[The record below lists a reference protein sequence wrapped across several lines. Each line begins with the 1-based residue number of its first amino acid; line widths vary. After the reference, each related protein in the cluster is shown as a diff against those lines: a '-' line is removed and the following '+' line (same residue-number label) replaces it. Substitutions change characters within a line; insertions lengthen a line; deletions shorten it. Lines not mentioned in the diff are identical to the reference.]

1 MLKGIR
7 IGGLAFLMLLLGTEV
22 FAQRNDDHTPQ
33 LSTTPEEAEVQVKFR
48 KIYPIHENKKRMK
61 KEIEHPE
68 FLKSLDSFMELSVQ
82 KGAFPGCQVF
92 ASVNGNIIYQKSF
105 GHYTYDSSSPSVTDS
120 TLFDIAS
127 VTKIM
132 ATTLSVMKLMDMGKI
147 DLDSTLNAYLP
158 DLVAGTNK
166 QNLKIRDLLLHQAG
180 LVAWIPFYKK
190 TLDSLTGKP
199 RADLY
204 RRVAEKDFNIPVAAD
219 LYMRNDYVDTIW
231 KSIVNSPL
239 DNLGRYVYSDLDY
252 YFLQKVVEKQS
263 HQSLDEFVKHQFYEP
278 MDLHHIL
285 YSPWRYGLV
294 KDCAPTEN
302 DTYFRFQLLQGYVHD
317 QGAAM
322 LGGVAGHAGVFA
334 TATDIGTI
342 MQMLLNGGIYDHHR
356 YLERTTVLDFTRYH
370 STISRRG
377 FGFDKPEKVGKGGP
391 ASDYCSKSA
400 FGHQGFTG
408 TCAWADPESGI
419 VFVMLTN
426 RVYPSAENWLITT
439 MNIRTI
445 AQGYIYRALGY
456 GQ

>member
-1 MLKGIR
+1 MKGIR
-7 IGGLAFLMLLLGTEV
+7 IGCLTCLLLLLGRAV
-22 FAQRNDDHTPQ
+22 FAQKNDDYPHR

-48 KIYPIHENKKRMK
+48 KIFPVYENKKRMK
-61 KEIEHPE
+61 KMIEHPE
-68 FLKSLDSFMELSVQ
+68 YLHALDSFMERSVQ

-92 ASVNGNIIYQKSF
+92 AAVNGNIIYQKSF
-105 GHYTYDSSSPSVTDS
+105 GHYTYDSSSPPVTDS

-132 ATTLSVMKLMDMGKI
+132 ATTLSVMKLMDLGKI
-147 DLDSTLNAYLP
+147 DLDSSLNAYLP
-158 DLVAGTNK
+158 ELVGGTNK
-166 QNLKIRDLLLHQAG
+166 QDLKIRDLLLHQAG

-199 RADLY
+199 RTDLY
-204 RRVAEKDFNIPVAAD
+204 RQVAEKDFNIPVAAG
-219 LYMRNDYVDTIW
+219 LYLRNDYVDTIW
-231 KSIVNSPL
+231 KTIINSPL
-239 DNLGRYVYSDLDY
+239 DNLGRYVYSDLDF
-252 YFLQKVVEKQS
+252 YFLQKVVEKLS
-263 HQSLDEFVKHQFYEP
+263 HQGLAEYVSRQFYEP
-278 MDLHHIL
+278 MGLHHIL
-285 YSPWRYGLV
+285 YTPWRYDRV

-302 DTYFRFQLLQGYVHD
+302 DTYFRYQLLQGYVHD

-322 LGGVAGHAGVFA
+322 LGGVAGHAGLFA
-334 TATDIGTI
+334 TATDIGTV
-342 MQMLLNGGIYDHHR
+342 MQMLLNGGIYHHHR
-356 YLERTTVLDFTRYH
+356 FFERTTVLDFTRYH
-370 STISRRG
+370 STLSRRG
-377 FGFDKPEKVGKGGP
+377 FGFDKPEKEGKGGP

-426 RVYPSAENWLITT
+426 RVYPTADNWLITD